1 MGAPSTLDRTVVPLA
16 RLTKREQFFRCQ
28 PFSAVI
34 TVATCLARQGATYTG
49 GHMKGHVPAQHTA
62 FPECARC
69 ELGAAVMR
77 RVPAAEPSLPKCSV
91 VGCNARVLGAGRRT
105 PLCERHR

>member
-1 MGAPSTLDRTVVPLA
+1 VSAATIDCTVVPVA
-16 RLTKREQFFRCQ
+16 RLTRREQFFRCV

-49 GHMKGHVPAQHTA
+49 GRMRGHLPTQHPAH
-62 FPECARC
+62 PECSRC

-77 RVPAAEPSLPKCSV
+77 RVPATEPSLPQCSV
-91 VGCNARVLGAGRRT
+91 AGCNARVLGAGRRK

>member
-1 MGAPSTLDRTVVPLA
+1 VSAVIDRTVVPVA
-16 RLTKREQFFRCQ
+16 RLTRREQFFRCE

-34 TVATCLARQGATYTG
+34 TVKACLARQGATFTG
-49 GHMKGHVPAQHTA
+49 GRNKGHTPAQHTA

-77 RVPAAEPSLPKCSV
+77 RVPATEPSLPQCSV
-91 VGCNARVLGAGRRT
+91 AGCNTRVLGAGRRK

>member
-1 MGAPSTLDRTVVPLA
+1 VTAATIDRTVVPVA
-16 RLTKREQFFRCQ
+16 RLTQRTQMFRCE

-34 TVATCLARQGATYTG
+34 TVKACLARQGATFVG
-49 GHMKGHVPAQHTA
+49 GRMKGHVPAQHAA

-77 RVPAAEPSLPKCSV
+77 RVPATESTLPQCSV

-105 PLCERHR
+105 PMCERHR